1 MTDLVFEARVALRLA
16 LLKPED
22 VATLRALVD
31 GLPVVRDQVG
41 RHATSPASHVF
52 WGKLDRFICETMSPG
67 NAPKLSSEEWVV
79 LRQEPAPNAAMVLR
93 GLSAMTQT
101 NLSKDP
107 ISSGALNL
115 LGSLL
120 KRLQKI
126 AESIHEPR
134 RTNDLGWQWNDFNAG
149 WASGLANSE
158 YDLSSVLKAVT
169 QPQGD
174 WLPPLNPIGSGILP
188 PFITYW
194 FSMSAVVLGHL
205 AWSDPVRGVTMWV
218 NLGMPPDGAV
228 LTSMK
233 RLFGADSAALILNH
247 NVSGIADL
255 LSGTPDDLPSKQD
268 LAWHLRQNFVG
279 DNAPAAPQIEW
290 IDSWA
295 AMLFGGTDSL
305 HLGVHLEQMLMH
317 PKPPRPN
324 MTFARESGPEVP
336 AHLHLPTS
344 YGWYEALTRAAAG
357 LPERTDGRSWRVDV
371 TTEDVGFI
379 GRFRMSRA
387 TGRWF
392 SGKHSSHMLGN

>member
-1 MTDLVFEARVALRLA
+1 MTDLAFEARVALRLA

-22 VATLRALVD
+22 VATLRTLVD
-31 GLPVVRDQVG
+31 GLPVVRDQAG
-41 RHATSPASHVF
+41 RHATSPASYVF
-52 WGKLDRFICETMSPG
+52 LGKLERFMRETMSPG
-67 NAPKLSSEEWVV
+67 NVPKLSSEEWVV
-79 LRQEPAPNAAMVLR
+79 LRRQPGPNAAMILC

-101 NLSKDP
+101 SSSNEP
-107 ISSGALNL
+107 IISGGLNF

-120 KRLQKI
+120 KRLQEI
-126 AESIHEPR
+126 IESIHEPR

-149 WASGLANSE
+149 WASGLTYSE
-158 YDLSSVLKAVT
+158 YDLPSVLRAVT
-169 QPQGD
+169 RPQGD

-194 FSMSAVVLGHL
+194 FSLSAVALGHL
-205 AWSDPVRGVTMWV
+205 AWSDPVRAVTTWV
-218 NLGMPPDGAV
+218 NLGMPHDGAV
-228 LTSMK
+228 LTSIR

-247 NVSGIADL
+247 NVSGIAEL
-255 LSGTPDDLPSKQD
+255 LSGTSDDLPSKRD
-268 LAWHLRQNFVG
+268 FAWQLRQNFVG
-279 DNAPAAPQIEW
+279 DIPAANPLIERT
-290 IDSWA
+290 DSWA
-295 AMLFGGTDSL
+295 AMLYGGTDPL

-344 YGWYEALTRAAAG
+344 YGWYEALTRAAVD

-379 GRFRMSRA
+379 GRFRMSRV